1 MNGFTELD
9 GAQGVATFVIGTS
22 TYAIVASWNDDGV
35 QLIDV
40 TDPSSP
46 VAMGSATDG
55 VNGFDEF
62 NDPRGVATFVIGTNT
77 YAIVAGLADD
87 GVQLLQ
93 VGASLVDSPQPPPL
107 PPSPPATPP
116 APPVPPP
123 PPCPAYQVGIN
134 YSGGD
139 VQIPESVPGNGY
151 THVEN
156 VVSAKACASLCQD
169 NAVPFFGFGHS
180 SPHLGRCWCKSEQNV
195 PSSLSAITSGHAC
208 ARDE

>member
-1 MNGFTELD
+1 
-9 GAQGVATFVIGTS
+9 
-22 TYAIVASWNDDGV
+22 V

-40 TDPSSP
+40 SDPSSP

-55 VNGFDEF
+55 VNGFDKLD
-62 NDPRGVATFVIGTNT
+62 DPRGVATFVIGTNT

-123 PPCPAYQVGIN
+123 PPCPAYQVGVD

-139 VQIPESVPGNGY
+139 VQIPDSVSGY

-156 VVSAKACASLCQD
+156 VVSATACASLCQD
-169 NAVPFFGFGHS
+169 NDVPFFGFGHS
-180 SPHLGRCWCKSEQNV
+180 SPHLGRCWCKSELEG
-195 PSSLSAITSGHAC
+195 PSSSGHHSSITSGHAC